1 MFPLCSES
9 RRLVGSCS
17 DWLTGRRRISQYFND
32 SELRPILRSP
42 HPTNIDNAMVVPEFE
57 PEFELGGRE
66 CCFVDFTG
74 FAGFAWD
81 EVSQGDTLS

>member
-1 MFPLCSES
+1 
-9 RRLVGSCS
+9 
-17 DWLTGRRRISQYFND
+17 
-32 SELRPILRSP
+32 
-42 HPTNIDNAMVVPEFE
+42 MVVPEFE

-74 FAGFAWD
+74 VAGFARD